1 MWTIIGILAAAIAI
15 GFIEVPSLWKNG
27 QKRELWAFSFLL
39 LTGTG
44 LGIAKTLQIH
54 IPNPLD
60 WMAVIYK
67 PFSDFLFGIL
77 K

>member
-1 MWTIIGILAAAIAI
+1 MWIIIGILAAAIAI
-15 GFIEVPSLWKNG
+15 GFIEVPSLWKSG
-27 QKRELWAFSFLL
+27 QKRELCVFSFLL
-39 LTGTG
+39 LIGTG